1 MVGRRGPS
9 GIRSRPRG
17 HSPLNA
23 DSQTEPEVLD
33 AVIVGAGFSGLYML
47 IRMRELGLQCTV
59 IEKGDDVGGTWYW
72 NRYPGARC
80 DIDSV
85 DYCYSFSPKV
95 LEEWRWSERFA
106 TQPEILRYLEFVAD
120 TFDLRRDIRFSTT
133 ATATEFDEVSG
144 TWLVRT
150 ADGQQIRARYLVMA
164 VGNLSEPKRPDI
176 VGVERFAGDAIHT
189 ARWPKEG
196 VDFTGRRVGVIGTGS
211 TGIQAIP
218 LIAQQAEHLY
228 VFQRTPNYSMPA
240 RNAPLEPKYIDEVL
254 ATFDERREKSRQ
266 SDAGTPFP
274 PAATATFEVS
284 DEEREAM
291 FEDGWRRGG
300 INSLSYAFTDFFT
313 DERANKAA
321 QDFAR
326 SKIREVVQDP
336 QTAEGLIPTHHI
348 GTKRT
353 CVDTNYFATYN
364 RDNVT
369 LVDLRVDPIEEITA
383 RGARTSSREIELDC
397 LVYAVGFDAMTGA
410 MTSMDIV
417 GRGGTTLRE
426 AWADGPTTY
435 LGLMVAGFPNLF
447 LVTGPGSPGV
457 LSNMVVSIEQH
468 VEWIAGALAYLKS
481 SDMGI
486 IEALHDAQDEWV
498 AHVNDLADTT
508 LYPQASSWYVGA
520 NIPGKPRVFMPYVNG
535 CGNYRRECDA
545 VVREGY
551 RGFAVTAAASARA

>member
-1 MVGRRGPS
+1 MS
-9 GIRSRPRG
+9 
-17 HSPLNA
+17 A
-23 DSQTEPEVLD
+23 DNGDATEVLD
-33 AVIVGAGFSGLYML
+33 AVVVGAGFSGLYML
-47 IRMRELGLQCTV
+47 IRLRELGLRSTV

-85 DYCYSFSPKV
+85 DYCYSFSPKL
-95 LEEWRWSERFA
+95 LEEWRWTERFA
-106 TQPEILRYLEFVAD
+106 TQPEILSYLEFVAD

-133 ATATEFDEVSG
+133 VTAADFDAESG

-150 ADGQQIRARYLVMA
+150 SDGNLLRARYVVMA

-176 VGVERFAGDAIHT
+176 PGVDTFAGDSFHT
-189 ARWPKEG
+189 AQWPKEG

-218 LIAQQAEHLY
+218 LIAEQAEHLF

-240 RNAPLEPKYIDEVL
+240 RNAPLEPQYVEDVL
-254 ATFDERREKSRQ
+254 ASFDERREVSRR

-274 PAATATFEVS
+274 PASKGTFEVS

-291 FEDGWRRGG
+291 FEEGWRRGG
-300 INSLSYAFTDFFT
+300 INALSYAFTDFFT
-313 DERANKAA
+313 DVRANEVA
-321 QDFAR
+321 QEFAR
-326 SKIREVVQDP
+326 RKIRELVEDP
-336 QTAEGLIPTHHI
+336 QTAESLLPSHHI

-369 LVDLRVDPIEEITA
+369 LVDLRREPIEAVTEGGIRTA
-383 RGARTSSREIELDC
+383 SRHIDLDC

-410 MTSMDIV
+410 MTAIDIA
-417 GRGGTTLRE
+417 GRGDRTLRE
-426 AWADGPTTY
+426 AWADGPATY
-435 LGLMVAGFPNLF
+435 LGLMVADFPNLF

-468 VEWIAGALAYLKS
+468 VEWIAETIGYLEAEGLAT
-481 SDMGI
+481 
-486 IEALHDAQDEWV
+486 IEASPAAQDQWV
-498 AHVNDLADTT
+498 AHVNDLANAT
-508 LYPQASSWYVGA
+508 LYPQAASWYLGA
-520 NIPGKPRVFMPYVNG
+520 NIPGKARVFMPYVNG
-535 CGNYRRECDA
+535 CGNYRSECEA
-545 VVREGY
+545 VVRDGY
-551 RGFAVTAAASARA
+551 RGFALTPAASARA